1 MSTKTTIHIT
11 GVPPIVRKL
20 TDMLIRGKTFTPLFA
35 KQMAE
40 IKLAWAGNFSS
51 GGFVSGG
58 WMPLDASYA
67 AWKLIR
73 YPGSPPMVRT
83 GRLFQSLSVGITES
97 LFSATPNSYK
107 MGTSVEYAKFH
118 QYGTTKMP
126 ARQIVFVPTEFA
138 QRAATDAANWVVR
151 GEI

>member
-1 MSTKTTIHIT
+1 MSVKATVNIN

-20 TDMLIRGKTFTPLFA
+20 GDMLLRGKTFTPLFA
-35 KQMAE
+35 KQIAE
-40 IKLAWAGNFSS
+40 IKLAWAGNFTT
-51 GGFVSGG
+51 GGFASGG
-58 WMPLDASYA
+58 WMPLDAGYA
-67 AWKLIR
+67 AWKLVR

-83 GRLFQSLSVGITES
+83 GRLFQSLTAGMTES
-97 LFSATPNSYK
+97 IFSATPNSYK
-107 MGTSVEYAKFH
+107 MGTTVEYAKFH

-138 QRAATDAANWVVR
+138 RRAATDAANWVVR